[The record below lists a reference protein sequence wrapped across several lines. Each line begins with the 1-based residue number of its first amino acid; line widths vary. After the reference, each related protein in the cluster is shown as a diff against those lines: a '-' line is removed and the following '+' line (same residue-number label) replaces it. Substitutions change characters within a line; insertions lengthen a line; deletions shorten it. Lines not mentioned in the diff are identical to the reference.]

1 MENFSRK
8 ISLLKIFGL
17 IGIGTITFGAAFYF
31 IYKKLFNDKE
41 SEFINDY
48 ISTNLADIRNQIQ
61 EANGNFDEGLKK
73 KIFLK
78 INQTHE
84 KIMKNRFDKFI
95 IKYNLSEKNNIL
107 PEDIL
112 QKFLQ
117 VNWETYKST
126 TDYILTRIGLSEKE
140 YVELIHNM
148 SLSEYM
154 DYEYIIEKDSFFE
167 GRVLLNK
174 IEAKKAFLEYVKIS
188 EIYIS
193 SLNNRVNRDN
203 KDPNFDEE
211 LQMGVLFSNIKIE
224 TQIYLKYKF
233 TPKELLYMMRKY
245 NLMED
250 VEVKKAY
257 ESMINNS
264 PNFYRV

>member
-1 MENFSRK
+1 MEK
-8 ISLLKIFGL
+8 ISHKFTFLKI
-17 IGIGTITFGAAFYF
+17 IGIITFGTSLLGTLYYFYNK
-31 IYKKLFNDKE
+31 IYTDTE
-41 SEFINDY
+41 SEFIKDY
-48 ISTNLADIRNQIQ
+48 ISTSLADIRNQIQ
-61 EANGNFDEGLKK
+61 EANGNFDESLKK

-84 KIMKNRFDKFI
+84 KIMKIRFEAFI
-95 IKYNLSEKNNIL
+95 KKHNLSEKNNIL
-107 PEDIL
+107 SEDIL

-117 VNWETYKST
+117 VNWETYKSS
-126 TDYILTRIGLSEKE
+126 TDYILTRINLSEKE
-140 YVELIHNM
+140 YVELIQNM

-154 DYEYIIEKDSFFE
+154 DYEYIIEKDSIFE
-167 GRVLLNK
+167 GRNILNR
-174 IEAKKAFLEYVKIS
+174 IDAKNAFLEYQKIS

-193 SLNNRVNRDN
+193 SLNNRVNKDN
-203 KDPNFDEE
+203 NNSNFDEE

-233 TPKELLYMMRKY
+233 TPKELLYMMKKY

-250 VEVKKAY
+250 PEVKKAY
-257 ESMINNS
+257 ESMTKNS